1 MSDCDVTQMG
11 EIMAREIEF
20 NDIMEKNLII
30 IRGIPGSG
38 KTTFAGMVS
47 RAICCADDWFMR
59 DGKYVWKGENVGTAH
74 AWCQRKCR
82 RFMKK
87 QISQIVV
94 ANTSTT
100 EKEMKPY
107 EELAR
112 QFGYKVFSVIVETRH
127 GNKSVHNVPESSLE
141 KMRARFNIK
150 L

>member
-11 EIMAREIEF
+11 EIMAREIE
-20 NDIMEKNLII
+20 IMERDLII
-30 IRGIPGSG
+30 VRGIPGSG
-38 KTTFAGMVS
+38 KTTLAGIIS
-47 RAICCADDWFMR
+47 KAICCADDWFMR
-59 DGKYVWKGENVGTAH
+59 DGKYTWTPDKVGRAH
-74 AWCQRKCR
+74 AWSQRKCR
-82 RFMKK
+82 RFMNAGVERV
-87 QISQIVV
+87 VV

-107 EELAR
+107 LELAEE
-112 QFGYKVFSVIVETRH
+112 FGYRVFTVIVESRH